1 MKNKT
6 TILFILVFSLL
17 AFGFAGCEDETT
29 AGFTGITYYPDI
41 VMEGDETV
49 FVPLGGNYVDPG
61 ATATENGVPI
71 DVTSSSTLNTE
82 VIGTY
87 FINYTAVNVDG
98 FSKTVRRKIYVYD
111 SNLNTNDL
119 SGTYNANVSRVS
131 GSASESYSNNPVT
144 LTSSSI
150 PGLYYIDDWIAGF
163 YAIGRDYGDSYK
175 FKGLIQIN
183 GDNEVLE
190 LDMSNPWGD
199 PFSSVIGSYN
209 PNTGVIAYSAAW
221 LTYTFVVDMAKQ

>member
-6 TILFILVFSLL
+6 SILFILVLTLLTFS
-17 AFGFAGCEDETT
+17 FSGCENETT
-29 AGFTGITYYPDI
+29 SGFTDITYYPDI

-49 FVPLGGNYVDPG
+49 FVQLGENYTDPG

-71 DVTSSSTLNTE
+71 DVTSSSTLNSG

-87 FINYTAVNVDG
+87 YINYSAVNVDG

-131 GSASESYSNNPVT
+131 SSASESYSDNPVK
-144 LTSSSI
+144 LTPTSI

-163 YAIGRDYGDSYK
+163 YAIGRDYGNSYN

-183 GDNEVLE
+183 GDNEILE

-199 PFSSVIGSYN
+199 PFSSVLGVYN
-209 PNTGVIAYSAAW
+209 PNTGVIAYSAKW
-221 LTYTFVVDMAKQ
+221 LSYTFVVDMAK